1 MPVLIHRGKNIECGE
16 DVCNHEVEVAK
27 CKVSPGTNPMS
38 LKFST
43 VRRQALTYASP
54 SSATEDPYLGI
65 LY

>member
-16 DVCNHEVEVAK
+16 DVGNHEVEVAK

-38 LKFST
+38 WKFST

-54 SSATEDPYLGI
+54 SSATEDPYLRI